1 MFDYKTVLAEQL
13 ETILPTYYELF
24 PDSSTKTPCLT
35 YIENNNRADEESD
48 NLRYSTLSYQIKI
61 WGKVLEYEELMGY
74 ANELDELMYSLGFKR
89 VSYNELSYD
98 NLIQLIF
105 RYEGKGW
112 EYLL

>member
-1 MFDYKTVLAEQL
+1 
-13 ETILPTYYELF
+13 
-24 PDSSTKTPCLT
+24 
-35 YIENNNRADEESD
+35 
-48 NLRYSTLSYQIKI
+48 
-61 WGKVLEYEELMGY
+61 MGY
-74 ANELDELMYSLGFKR
+74 ANKLDELMYSLGFKR